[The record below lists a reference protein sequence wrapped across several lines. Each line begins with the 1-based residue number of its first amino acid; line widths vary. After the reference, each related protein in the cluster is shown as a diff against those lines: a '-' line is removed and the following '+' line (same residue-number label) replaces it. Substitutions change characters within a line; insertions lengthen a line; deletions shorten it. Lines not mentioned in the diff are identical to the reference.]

1 MTIYWVL
8 VWWKRIVFVM
18 KAPVSRRVL
27 GVADGGTLDSCI
39 PITASIWG
47 LLLPPLLLL
56 PAAHCPRTQLKS

>member
-1 MTIYWVL
+1 
-8 VWWKRIVFVM
+8 M

-56 PAAHCPRTQLKS
+56 PAAHTLPKNTAEVLV